1 MNEFDTTSTELD
13 YEDDYNE
20 ILHAEDI
27 VAIQEEYR
35 RKRLIES
42 LIGPVVSTIFHVVL
56 IIALAIMITD
66 QYKPEAADIE
76 VKIQEIEEVQIEEP
90 PPVEQPEPEEVETT
104 DVTDPVLTT
113 VAIETVETNDAALE
127 DVSDEEPSTADD
139 SDVEAV
145 SDVTL
150 SASAFA
156 SPSLFGGRSAA
167 GRASAVSAFGGS
179 KVGQQTLLKALW
191 WLKKVQNPDGS
202 WGKNQKSSMTSL
214 AVLTFLAHGETTL
227 SKDFGKTVQ
236 SGIEWLCK
244 IVEGSN
250 GKIIHQNSYSNSS
263 RSVYSHGLVAYAL
276 SEATAMIGASQIESA
291 MNQAIKLVVEKQ
303 HPNGGYHYS
312 YKNDG
317 PSNLSNAS
325 YNYQALKAAYAAG
338 SDVPGLKEAIDKAVA
353 HMQKFAKEDVFYYK
367 TDNKHPRGPSMR
379 AVGVLCLQLLG
390 APECDAAIRIGN
402 YMEKNDV
409 STLKWIGESGN
420 APNAFPLYMWYYA
433 TQVMFQRG
441 GSSWKVWRPK
451 FEKLLV
457 SNQHPEGYWESPS
470 AFEADRFNMPGIDK
484 QVYSTA
490 KCALMLTVYYR
501 YLPSFKMPKNS
512 AKKKE
517 DKKKDID
524 DIGLDLIE

>member
-1 MNEFDTTSTELD
+1 MNEFDTSSAELD
-13 YEDDYNE
+13 YEDDYNDVLYADD
-20 ILHAEDI
+20 IL
-27 VAIQEEYR
+27 AIQEEYR

-42 LIGPVVSTIFHVVL
+42 LIGPLVSTLFHVAL
-56 IIALAIMITD
+56 IIILAIVITD
-66 QYKPEAADIE
+66 KYKAEPAEIE
-76 VKIQEIEEVQIEEP
+76 VKIEEIEEVEIEEP
-90 PPVEQPEPEEVETT
+90 PPIEEPVPEEVEKT

-127 DVSDEEPSTADD
+127 DVSDEEPSTEDD
-139 SDVEAV
+139 SEIEAV

-179 KVGQQTLLKALW
+179 KVGQQALGKALW

-236 SGIEWLCK
+236 QGIEWLCK

-250 GKIIHQNSYSNSS
+250 GKIIHQNGYSNSS

-276 SEATAMIGASQIESA
+276 SEATAMIGASQIEAA
-291 MNQAIKLVVEKQ
+291 MNQAIKLVVNKQ

-312 YKNDG
+312 YKNNG

-338 SDVPGLKEAIDKAVA
+338 SDVPGLKKAIDKAIA
-353 HMQKFAKEDVFYYK
+353 HMQEYAKENVFYYK
-367 TDNKHPRGPSMR
+367 TDVSNPRGPSMR

-390 APECDAAIRIGN
+390 APDCAAALRIGK
-402 YMEKNDV
+402 YMEENDV
-409 STLKWIGESGN
+409 QYLKWVGESGH
-420 APNAFPLYMWYYA
+420 ATNAFPLYMWYYA

-441 GSSWKVWRPK
+441 GKAWKVWRPK

-457 SNQHPEGYWESPS
+457 SNQNPEGYWESPS

-501 YLPSFKMPKNS
+501 YLPSFKLPKS
-512 AKKKE
+512 AKKE
-517 DKKKDID
+517 EKKKKTVDE
-524 DIGLDLIE
+524 IGLDLIE